1 MTGNEHDARAAFNAF
16 KNGTTENLFSRDGS
30 TRMVYLIN
38 GVIYKVNLFQDD
50 LENANFDEYVAAKM
64 LVRKLP
70 DNVRIPEMSIFD
82 INGNTVLAME
92 FVTGNPTGECS
103 DRFFSTGCE
112 DDGLCMPD
120 RLIANLNKLGWT
132 DSTWG
137 NAIHSDGIY
146 FLIDVAC

>member
-1 MTGNEHDARAAFNAF
+1 MTGNLTDARAALDAF
-16 KNGTTENLFSRDGS
+16 RNNTRENLFSRDGS
-30 TRMVYLIN
+30 TRMVFLIN
-38 GVIYKVNLFQDD
+38 GVIYKVNLFQDHI
-50 LENANFDEYVAAKM
+50 ENANFDEFVAAKM
-64 LVRKLP
+64 LVRNLP
-70 DNVRIPEMSIFD
+70 DNVRIPEMELFD

-92 FVTGNPTGECS
+92 FVTGNATGECS

-120 RLIANLNKLGWT
+120 RLIANLNKLGWN

-137 NAIHSDGIY
+137 NAILSDGIY